1 MSEII
6 KKVFGFFSGM
16 IMKIDDFRLQKV
28 SASIAVSYRAL
39 CRLAN
44 SFCNTSVFFFLRVI
58 EKADRF
64 LISICL
70 AYLIFTFREFKS
82 CHKGK
87 TAILHLCF
95 GTEKNRRL
103 GSKKTRYIRA
113 FRRRHLFV
121 STLWYPRG
129 DSNPCYRRERA
140 AS

>member
-1 MSEII
+1 M
-6 KKVFGFFSGM
+6 VFGFSSGM
-16 IMKIDDFRLQKV
+16 IMKIADFRLQKV

-44 SFCNTSVFFFLRVI
+44 SFCNTSVFFFLRAI
-58 EKADRF
+58 KRQIDFCF
-64 LISICL
+64 LSALRIGYSVV
-70 AYLIFTFREFKS
+70 REFKS
-82 CHKGK
+82 CRKGK

-103 GSKKTRYIRA
+103 GSKKARYIRA